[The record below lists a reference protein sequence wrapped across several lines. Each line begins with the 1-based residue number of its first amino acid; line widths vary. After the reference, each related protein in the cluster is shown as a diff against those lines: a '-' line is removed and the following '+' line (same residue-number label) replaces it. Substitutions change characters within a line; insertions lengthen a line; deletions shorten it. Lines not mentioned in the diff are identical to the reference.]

1 MVSDEEIKKLVLLRL
16 ETMPANLKVSLGSR
30 EFSRDE
36 LIEEVKKE
44 TELGKI
50 IMKMQLEYLRAM
62 KRGFE

>member
-1 MVSDEEIKKLVLLRL
+1 MNEEIKKLVLLRL

-62 KRGFE
+62 KRI

>member
-1 MVSDEEIKKLVLLRL
+1 
-16 ETMPANLKVSLGSR
+16 MPANLKVSLGSR

>member
-36 LIEEVKKE
+36 LIEVKKE